1 MQNLEIKK
9 QETLDKL
16 LPLNGLIEAGKKYAG
31 GDDPNNYLLSP
42 INGIFKGLGNTLVF
56 YGTLELF
63 YPDCKLLAEKVK
75 GFENFTF
82 HEFPEMQHDWVVF
95 PIPEA
100 VETLIRLLVI
110 SMLKSITNNFKI
122 LKNYE
127 HVIHLSRSSNFECL
141 CYN

>member
-100 VETLIRLLVI
+100 VETLNIAI
-110 SMLKSITNNFKI
+110 EFI
-122 LKNYE
+122 LKQN
-127 HVIHLSRSSNFECL
+127 L
-141 CYN
+141 